1 MPTVNETV
9 PGYEGVYWFGLMAT
23 GGTPE
28 AILNKLSEEQRLI
41 VNTPEVRERLAVAG
55 FDINPTSPKEM
66 RKLMGAEYEK
76 WSMVVKSTNIK
87 PE

>member
-1 MPTVNETV
+1 
-9 PGYEGVYWFGLMAT
+9 
-23 GGTPE
+23 
-28 AILNKLSEEQRLI
+28 LNKLSEEQRLI

-66 RKLMGAEYEK
+66 RRLMSAEYEK
-76 WSMVVKSTNIK
+76 WLVVVKSTNIK